1 MQTQAVRV
9 NPLSSPEGT
18 FAERNN
24 MKFTLD
30 IQTRSFPTRTAFR
43 ISRTTVT
50 AVDVVQVTLNGGSAI
65 GHGECRPYPRYNQTV
80 ASVTE
85 NLENVRGVIETGQ
98 IEAALSQLQTKSAAR
113 NALESAWLDYRAK
126 SSDVTAASIL
136 DVTAPSPR
144 QTAFTLSWGSVESM
158 VVAAQKAAAY
168 PWLKIKVG
176 EGGLDQVLAVAAA
189 RPDAQLIIDA
199 NEALDAATLPAFLNA
214 LSGLNIALIEQP
226 LPAGHLEP
234 LPSTDLIICAD
245 EGLHSIDDLENLWD
259 LGYRAVN
266 VKLDKCGGPFAAKD
280 LIARAKD
287 MGFTVMAGCMVGS
300 SLAMAPMMTLESL
313 CDIIDLDGAL
323 LLAEDV
329 DNGLHYD
336 AATVHPPSSAL
347 WG

>member
-1 MQTQAVRV
+1 
-9 NPLSSPEGT
+9 
-18 FAERNN
+18 

-30 IQTRSFPTRTAFR
+30 IETRSFPTRTAFI

-50 AVDVVQVTLNGGSAI
+50 SVDVVQVRLSDRRSV
-65 GHGECRPYPRYNQTV
+65 GHGECRPYPRYNQTID
-80 ASVTE
+80 SVTAE
-85 NLENVRGVIETGQ
+85 LESARGAIESGEIET
-98 IEAALSQLQTKSAAR
+98 ALTLLQTKSAAR
-113 NALESAWLDYRAK
+113 NALASAWLDYQAK
-126 SSDVTAASIL
+126 HSNTSAASIL
-136 DVTAPSPR
+136 GVTTPTPR

-158 VVAAQKAAAY
+158 AAAAQKASAY
-168 PWLKIKVG
+168 PWLKIKIG
-176 EGGLDQVLAVAAA
+176 EGGLEQVRAVAAA

-199 NEALDAATLPAFLNA
+199 NEALDAATLPAFLDA

-226 LPAGHLEP
+226 LPAGHLES
-234 LPSTDLIICAD
+234 LPKTNLIICAD
-245 EGLHSIDDLENLWD
+245 EGLHSIDDLENLWK

-266 VKLDKCGGPFAAKD
+266 VKLDKCGGPFAARD
-280 LIARAKD
+280 LVTRAKD

-329 DNGLHYD
+329 EHGLKYD
-336 AATVHPPSSAL
+336 AATVHPPSKAL